1 MIRSN
6 PDLSQYKEKLLLI
19 LLHFHLHKTLQT
31 LPMCDAVIGVSKICI
46 PQNVLLILSQTPHE
60 SESEIKI
67 QIIKSAD

>member
-1 MIRSN
+1 
-6 PDLSQYKEKLLLI
+6 
-19 LLHFHLHKTLQT
+19 
-31 LPMCDAVIGVSKICI
+31 MCDAVIGVSKICI